1 MKTVKFSFLFLLT
14 LILIS
19 GCKDKGQA
27 YKPNINGSMG
37 ELLLVMDD
45 KWKTSESGERL
56 IEMLTQPMLG
66 LPQNENLFRLSV
78 VPHRAFTDHMKV
90 FRNLIIATISPKVKE
105 EGIKLY
111 TDNWAKEQ
119 ALMRIEAKTPERF
132 LEIVDQEEVKIL
144 GYFIRAERERS
155 QSYYAKYAN
164 GELKG
169 VVKDVWDVD
178 MIIPNNFKKNKSSE
192 TFTWM
197 SNETQLTSQAVL
209 LYSFDYI
216 GESTFS
222 KEYLLNKRDSI
233 LRLNIPG
240 PVDGSYMATE
250 YDLPISYKTLK
261 INGHDAVELRGLWKV
276 VGYPM
281 GGPFVLFAHLDA
293 KNNRVVVTDGYV
305 YSPEKPN
312 KRNLVWQVE
321 SILYSLK
328 FPTDK
333 TESEETSPVDRV
345 ESPEKD

>member
-1 MKTVKFSFLFLLT
+1 MKYTFLFLFT
-14 LILIS
+14 LLLFS
-19 GCKDKGQA
+19 GCKEKGQV
-27 YKPNINGSMG
+27 YKPNVTGSMG

-56 IEMLTQPMLG
+56 IGMLTQPMLG

-78 VPHRAFTDHMKV
+78 VPHRAFTSHMKV
-90 FRNLIIATISPKVKE
+90 FRNLIIATISPNVKE

-132 LEIVDQEEVKIL
+132 LEIVDQEEVRIL

-155 QSYYAKYAN
+155 QSYYAKYISP
-164 GELKG
+164 ELKDL
-169 VVKDVWDVD
+169 VKAAWEVD
-178 MIIPNNFKKNKSSE
+178 MIIPNSFKKNKSSE

-197 SNETQLTSQAVL
+197 SNETQLTSQALL

-216 GESTFS
+216 GEGTFS

-240 PVDGSYMATE
+240 PVDGSFMATE
-250 YDLPISYKTLK
+250 HDLPITYKTLK
-261 INGHDAVELRGLWKV
+261 VNGHDAVELRGLWKV

-281 GGPFVLFAHLDA
+281 GGPFVLFAHHDVE
-293 KNNRVVVTDGYV
+293 NNRVVVTDGYV

-328 FPTDK
+328 FPADK
-333 TESEETSPVDRV
+333 TEKKEQ
-345 ESPEKD
+345 